1 MQTHTDPNEIALN
14 NAANPLFD
22 RNKCLRRVPTPL
34 IQKTAKKAVLCAER
48 KRFEQEGCQL

>member
-1 MQTHTDPNEIALN
+1 MQTYTDPNEIALN

-34 IQKTAKKAVLCAER
+34 IQKTAKKVALCAER
-48 KRFEQEGCQL
+48 KRFEREGCQL

>member
-1 MQTHTDPNEIALN
+1 MQIYTDPNEIALN

-34 IQKTAKKAVLCAER
+34 IQKTAKKVVLCTER
-48 KRFEQEGCQL
+48 KRFEREGCQL